1 VIAFGNLNLRTIVSK
16 LLSVLVKIALITSEA
31 FILTDPNKISR
42 IKKMRTNNK
51 RHEKISLIFLPGISS
66 TDNSLFVSVFK

>member
-1 VIAFGNLNLRTIVSK
+1 
-16 LLSVLVKIALITSEA
+16 VKIALITSEA

-42 IKKMRTNNK
+42 IKKMRTSNK
-51 RHEKISLIFLPGISS
+51 RPEKISLIFPPGISS